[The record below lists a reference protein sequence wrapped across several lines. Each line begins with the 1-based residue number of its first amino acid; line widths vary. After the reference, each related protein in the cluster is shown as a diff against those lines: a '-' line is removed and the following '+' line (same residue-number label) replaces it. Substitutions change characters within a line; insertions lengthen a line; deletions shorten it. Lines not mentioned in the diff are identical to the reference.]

1 MKDQL
6 EEVLGKKDS
15 AAAQSDPTAD
25 PTAGVPQDKVPNPKD
40 ENPNDPKAK
49 ADTQPNPERLAEKLR
64 RLARIAPIAAN
75 EKQLLS
81 DIKDMRRRLE
91 TLLAEAEKDE
101 LKRLQSA
108 EQDVRN
114 SAKNL
119 RQLQESFKKLAQ
131 AREQQDGGQPATRG
145 ASRDRDGHASSPSR
159 SEVEQMK
166 QRLSRRAGGLENDLR
181 FLKERLKGL
190 KLKPTSLRLLDTAR
204 ERLQAE
210 KRRNLAL
217 NQQPSSGDP
226 LNTSAGK
233 LERVANEIV
242 KKIEIILKRRVLRG
256 AGDAPVPEDY
266 QDIVD
271 QYFEAVSN
279 DH

>member
-1 MKDQL
+1 
-6 EEVLGKKDS
+6 
-15 AAAQSDPTAD
+15 
-25 PTAGVPQDKVPNPKD
+25 
-40 ENPNDPKAK
+40 
-49 ADTQPNPERLAEKLR
+49 
-64 RLARIAPIAAN
+64 
-75 EKQLLS
+75 
-81 DIKDMRRRLE
+81 
-91 TLLAEAEKDE
+91 
-101 LKRLQSA
+101 
-108 EQDVRN
+108 
-114 SAKNL
+114 
-119 RQLQESFKKLAQ
+119 
-131 AREQQDGGQPATRG
+131 
-145 ASRDRDGHASSPSR
+145 
-159 SEVEQMK
+159 MK